1 MNIYDISHQSGVS
14 IATVSRVINNSGYV
28 SEKTRAKVMK
38 VIEENN
44 YSPNAFARGMAN
56 STMSTI
62 GILCSDAGD
71 LYQAQCIHFLEP
83 LVKKEQFAAILSCTG
98 YDETHQEKDLQMLLD
113 RNVDAII
120 LIGSHFISQ
129 DPKKNEYIVQ
139 AAKRIPVCLL
149 NGYLDAENVFCILHD
164 DQEAEYKLTELVL
177 EGGAESPIFLYRNDS
192 PSTRKKKK
200 GCMDACKEHN
210 IVFRE
215 QKVSESF
222 EETCN
227 VIEDLLASEKK
238 CDAFIACDDEI
249 AVAALKS
256 CAKHK
261 IQVPENIQVTGF
273 NNSVLS
279 QVCTPELTSF
289 DNRVEYMCWSGML
302 AIMQA
307 LKNEDHPFK
316 TLYNGKLIVRD
327 STRKS

>member
-210 IVFRE
+210 IVFTDENGIEQTLDPMTPVSMNMWGFTPDYFDYATRE
-215 QKVSESF
+215 FTKFLERDINIPKSEQVIPDVADALIKGGEATIKVLDTDSRWF
-222 EETCN
+222 GVTYA
-227 VIEDLLASEKK
+227 EDRPGVVAKFAELGAKGEYPEKM
-238 CDAFIACDDEI
+238 F
-249 AVAALKS
+249 
-256 CAKHK
+256 
-261 IQVPENIQVTGF
+261 
-273 NNSVLS
+273 
-279 QVCTPELTSF
+279 
-289 DNRVEYMCWSGML
+289 
-302 AIMQA
+302 
-307 LKNEDHPFK
+307 
-316 TLYNGKLIVRD
+316 
-327 STRKS
+327 